1 MNATVGSEYDILAD
15 SIRRIDA
22 NFCAI
27 WLYERLEVG
36 IMTRRL
42 ELGTTKQ
49 GVGAGVR
56 CLGWGCRCI
65 KGRDE
70 AISIKNDLE
79 LRAIRSG

>member
-1 MNATVGSEYDILAD
+1 
-15 SIRRIDA
+15 
-22 NFCAI
+22 
-27 WLYERLEVG
+27 
-36 IMTRRL
+36 MTRRL

-70 AISIKNDLE
+70 ANSIIMLLNYVQLDLDDSTFE
-79 LRAIRSG
+79 RFFLQGCKIA